1 MTELYTSMNR
11 AHMQGMAMKR
21 AKKVVK
27 SRERLE
33 PDEKTGDFRRLAAE
47 TEQVTRTWRVYGR
60 WVQNEDCDGVFG
72 LGDPSWVETPGWS
85 SSKYCPLAQ
94 ESERQLARLQQLGIK
109 YFTQTPDYDCL
120 KEEGGDDSWGQ
131 RVHTKGKRMRDVE
144 VLRREGWWGP
154 ATAVVAAAQA
164 SPPHK
169 LHISMHPLE
178 FLLWLP
184 CHSSIPCP
192 LHLYSSSAG
201 CFFSTLTATVRFCGA
216 RCFTARCTVAL
227 YPAPRLSSTT
237 PACFERWSALILLP
251 CSSGESRQVRPADGA
266 RDCGCD
272 RE

>member
-60 WVQNEDCDGVFG
+60 WVQNEDCEGVFG

-131 RVHTKGKRMRDVE
+131 RVHTKGKRMRDDE

-192 LHLYSSSAG
+192 LHLYLPLHVP
-201 CFFSTLTATVRFCGA
+201 CPRRHNFVNLTLLVRRLLLLHLNCHGA
-216 RCFTARCTVAL
+216 FLWSPLLHRAL
-227 YPAPRLSSTT
+227 HSCLVSRTPLILHHPRL
-237 PACFERWSALILLP
+237 FGEMERAHLAAMLI
-251 CSSGESRQVRPADGA
+251 R
-266 RDCGCD
+266 
-272 RE
+272 